1 MNNPAKGMRIETGP
15 DGTLIQTNVAD
26 GGGLTRATK
35 SSVQKDLIE
44 ANATYS
50 DMKATLGKY
59 DDKFLKGKN
68 KLGYKL
74 DAFKEKWDLGKVT
87 DSEKKDVEEYTAF
100 RRDAI
105 SSLNNY
111 IKQVTGAAMSELEAK
126 RLMKAMPN
134 PGIGTF
140 DGDSP
145 TEFKT
150 KLDGVMQNL
159 DRVIAR
165 SNYVQKHGL
174 SSIEDIGLDNMDG
187 IIDRRGGELETE
199 LKDKGIPES
208 EIENAVMQALSEEFG
223 VQF

>member
-1 MNNPAKGMRIETGP
+1 MNNPTKGMRIETGP

-26 GGGLTRATK
+26 GGGLTRGAKTG
-35 SSVQKDLIE
+35 VQKDLIE

-59 DDKFLKGKN
+59 EEKFLKGKN
-68 KLGYKL
+68 KLGYSL
-74 DAFKEKWDLGKVT
+74 DAFKEKWDIGQVT

-134 PGIGTF
+134 PGIGMF

-145 TEFKT
+145 TQFKT

-165 SNYVQKHGL
+165 NNYIQKHGL
-174 SSIEDIGLDNMDG
+174 SSIEDVGLDSMDG
-187 IIDRRGGELETE
+187 IIDRRGDALEAE
-199 LKDKGIPES
+199 LKAQGVPES
-208 EIENAVMQALSEEFG
+208 EIEKAVMQALSEEFG